1 MVETAAKPAGSTD
14 RASSGHRWLGLLI
27 RLMRSKAV
35 RVGFLALVLTLLGI
49 TLVEQAGTL
58 WHEVQRLSVPV
69 VLLAFALSIAGLVCN
84 LMVWREMLADLGSP
98 LSIPEAWRIYF
109 IGGLSK
115 YVPGVIWPM
124 LAQAE
129 LGADRGVP
137 RSRSALS
144 VILNYAVMTC
154 SGAVVAAITLPFA
167 SAGSIAQYFWILF
180 LIPVGVVL
188 LSPPV
193 LNRLLRLVLRLARQP
208 ADQQGV
214 SYRGLARMMVWAIAA
229 WSSNGLVIY
238 VLLRQLA
245 GHPQGTL
252 LVSVGAYSLS
262 WAIGFLAVFA
272 PAGAGVREAV
282 MVAVL
287 HTQTTTAIA
296 LTVALV
302 SRAISVVSDALT
314 GAAASALVGRRRLRQ
329 LRAARQVAP
338 ARPQVPSDR
347 PPAPT
352 PRPRP
357 DPRPRPLPSTP
368 TNSAG
373 RGGCRRSPPE
383 APRPVPDPPR
393 CQGPGGTR
401 PGP

>member
-1 MVETAAKPAGSTD
+1 MTRPASAADRADAAPARGPAGAKD
-14 RASSGHRWLGLLI
+14 RAPSGHRWLGLLI

-35 RVGFLALVLTLLGI
+35 RVGFLALVLALLGI
-49 TLVEQAGTL
+49 TLVDESGTL

-69 VLLAFALSIAGLVCN
+69 VLLASVLGIAGLVCN
-84 LMVWREMLADLGSP
+84 LMVWREVLADLGSR
-98 LSIPEAWRIYF
+98 LSIAEAWRIYF

-115 YVPGVIWPM
+115 YVPGAIWPV

-129 LGADRGVP
+129 LGADRGIP

-144 VILNYAVMTC
+144 VILCYAVMTC
-154 SGAVVAAITLPFA
+154 SGAVVAAITLPLA
-167 SAGSIAQYFWILF
+167 SSGSVARYFWILF

-193 LNRLLRLVLRLARQP
+193 LNRLLRLVLRLTRQP

-214 SYRGLARMMVWAIAA
+214 SYQGLARMMAWAIGA
-229 WSSNGLVIY
+229 WSCNGLMIY
-238 VLLRQLA
+238 VLLRELA

-287 HTQTTTAIA
+287 HTHTTTPIA
-296 LTVALV
+296 LTVAV
-302 SRAISVVSDALT
+302 VTRAISVVADALT

-329 LRAARQVAP
+329 LRAARQI
-338 ARPQVPSDR
+338 PSDPSPAPDPSSGGR
-347 PPAPT
+347 PPH
-352 PRPRP
+352 
-357 DPRPRPLPSTP
+357 D
-368 TNSAG
+368 
-373 RGGCRRSPPE
+373 
-383 APRPVPDPPR
+383 
-393 CQGPGGTR
+393 
-401 PGP
+401 

>member
-1 MVETAAKPAGSTD
+1 MTRPASAADRADAAPARGPAGAKD
-14 RASSGHRWLGLLI
+14 RAPSGHRWLGLLI

-35 RVGFLALVLTLLGI
+35 RVGFLALLLALLGI
-49 TLVEQAGTL
+49 TLAGQSSTL
-58 WHEVQRLSVPV
+58 WHEVQRLSVPML
-69 VLLAFALSIAGLVCN
+69 LLAFVLSIAGLVCN
-84 LMVWREMLADLGSP
+84 LMVWREVLADLGSRV
-98 LSIPEAWRIYF
+98 SVAEAWRIYF

-115 YVPGVIWPM
+115 YVPGAIWPV

-129 LGADRGVP
+129 LGADRGIP

-144 VILNYAVMTC
+144 VILCYAVMTC

-167 SAGSIAQYFWILF
+167 SAGSVRQYFWILF
-180 LIPVGVVL
+180 LIPVGVLL

-208 ADQQGV
+208 DDQQGV

-229 WSSNGLVIY
+229 WATNGLFIY

-262 WAIGFLAVFA
+262 WITGFLAVFA

-287 HTQTTTAIA
+287 QTHTTTDIA

-338 ARPQVPSDR
+338 AGPQVPSDR

-352 PRPRP
+352 PRLGPG
-357 DPRPRPLPSTP
+357 PRPRPL
-368 TNSAG
+368 
-373 RGGCRRSPPE
+373 R
-383 APRPVPDPPR
+383 
-393 CQGPGGTR
+393 
-401 PGP
+401 

>member
-1 MVETAAKPAGSTD
+1 MVETAAKSDGSTD
-14 RASSGHRWLGLLI
+14 HASSGHRWLSLLI
-27 RLMRSKAV
+27 HLMRSKAV
-35 RVGFLALVLTLLGI
+35 RVGFLALVLALLGI
-49 TLVEQAGTL
+49 TLAGQAGTL
-58 WHEVQRLSVPV
+58 WHEVQRLTLPV

-154 SGAVVAAITLPFA
+154 SGAVVAVIVLPLA
-167 SAGSIAQYFWILF
+167 HAVSIAQYFWILF

-193 LNRLLRLVLRLARQP
+193 LNRLLRLVLRLARLP

-229 WSSNGLVIY
+229 WSSNGLFIY

-252 LVSVGAYSLS
+252 LVSPDGNKRRMLPGLDASVLAWSKDSRTVFGLHDEDGRWSLV
-262 WAIGFLAVFA
+262 AQD
-272 PAGAGVREAV
+272 VRSGT
-282 MVAVL
+282 L
-287 HTQTTTAIA
+287 
-296 LTVALV
+296 
-302 SRAISVVSDALT
+302 
-314 GAAASALVGRRRLRQ
+314 
-329 LRAARQVAP
+329 RQVAKYGLEVTP
-338 ARPQVPSDR
+338 FAPLNYFNLQLSLSPDGKSLAIGTIKRQSDLWILEGF
-347 PPAPT
+347 PK
-352 PRPRP
+352 
-357 DPRPRPLPSTP
+357 
-368 TNSAG
+368 
-373 RGGCRRSPPE
+373 
-383 APRPVPDPPR
+383 
-393 CQGPGGTR
+393 
-401 PGP
+401 

>member
-14 RASSGHRWLGLLI
+14 RASSGHRWLGRLL
-27 RLMRSKAV
+27 RLMRSKVV
-35 RVGFLALVLTLLGI
+35 RVGFLTLVLALLGI
-49 TLVEQAGTL
+49 TLVGQAGTL

-69 VLLAFALSIAGLVCN
+69 VLLALALSIAGLVCN

-208 ADQQGV
+208 VDQQGV

-262 WAIGFLAVFA
+262 WVIGFLAVFA

-282 MVAVL
+282 TVAVL
-287 HTQTTTAIA
+287 HSQTTTAIA

-302 SRAISVVSDALT
+302 SRAISVVADALT

-338 ARPQVPSDR
+338 AGPRVPSDR
-347 PPAPT
+347 PPAPDAT
-352 PRPRP
+352 P
-357 DPRPRPLPSTP
+357 
-368 TNSAG
+368 
-373 RGGCRRSPPE
+373 
-383 APRPVPDPPR
+383 AP
-393 CQGPGGTR
+393 
-401 PGP
+401 